1 MKPSKDDLYQHLYND
16 WTNLSLLWE
25 ILNFGLS
32 EDDVGIAG
40 RTFVNVGF
48 GDDEQDVLGL
58 TNGNAGYTSNLK
70 SDDQFE

>member
-1 MKPSKDDLYQHLYND
+1 MMKSSEDALYQHLCNLG

-70 SDDQFE
+70 WLD